1 MICVRNDLNDA
12 LKNVLPKIEID
23 APLTRSDV
31 PDLSSRL
38 DDLDPDSFSPNR
50 TAKSAEHIEQLM
62 EESAELSKRA
72 FKFTRIGLVVSI
84 IAAAAAVTG
93 VILQLG

>member
-1 MICVRNDLNDA
+1 MKKDLNEA
-12 LKNVLPKIEID
+12 LKNVLPEFEKYTPPTRFEI
-23 APLTRSDV
+23 
-31 PDLSSRL
+31 PDYFSKLP
-38 DDLDPDSFSPNR
+38 DIDPDSLSPNR
-50 TAKSAEHIEQLM
+50 TAKSAEHIEQLL